1 MMRLWASRGPIL
13 SGWKRLFCMRI
24 LYRIFPPSQAGFFP
38 VTVANQIDTSGEM
51 RKTGVESSYEHI
63 IVDVL
68 SIFQKEQPTPYIL
81 QFLHQLD
88 QFNKVE
94 VEARKYETAQHVLDE
109 YQDAQIEATSLLMQI
124 PDEKV
129 QERGTM
135 PWYGEDCCLADFINR
150 IYDHTREHCA
160 QIARFRQRL

>member
-1 MMRLWASRGPIL
+1 MNATELLEKSNLLVI
-13 SGWKRLFCMRI
+13 
-24 LYRIFPPSQAGFFP
+24 Q
-38 VTVANQIDTSGEM
+38 TVDDLPETAWDIPGACGNWSVKDIIAHLA
-51 RKTGVESSYEHI
+51 SYEHI

-135 PWYGEDCCLADFINR
+135 PWYGEECCLADFINR

>member
-1 MMRLWASRGPIL
+1 MNASELLEKGNLLVI
-13 SGWKRLFCMRI
+13 
-24 LYRIFPPSQAGFFP
+24 Q
-38 VTVANQIDTSGEM
+38 TVDDLPETAWDIPGACGNWSVKDIIAHLA
-51 RKTGVESSYEHI
+51 SYEHI

-81 QFLHQLD
+81 EFLHQID
-88 QFNKVE
+88 QFNKAEVE
-94 VEARKYETAQHVLDE
+94 VRKYETAQQVLDE
-109 YQDAQIEATSLLMQI
+109 YQDAQVEATSLLMQI

-150 IYDHTREHCA
+150 MYEHTREHCA
-160 QIARFRQRL
+160 QIVRFRQSI

>member
-1 MMRLWASRGPIL
+1 MNATELLEKSNLLVI
-13 SGWKRLFCMRI
+13 
-24 LYRIFPPSQAGFFP
+24 Q
-38 VTVANQIDTSGEM
+38 TVDDLPETAWDIPGACGNWSVKDIIAHLA
-51 RKTGVESSYEHI
+51 SYEHI
-63 IVDVL
+63 IVDIL

-109 YQDAQIEATSLLMQI
+109 YQDAQVEATSLLMQI

>member
-1 MMRLWASRGPIL
+1 MNASELLEKSNLLVI
-13 SGWKRLFCMRI
+13 
-24 LYRIFPPSQAGFFP
+24 Q
-38 VTVANQIDTSGEM
+38 TVDVLPEIAWDIPGACGNWSVKDIIAHLA
-51 RKTGVESSYEHI
+51 SYEHI
-63 IVDVL
+63 VVDVL

-81 QFLHQLD
+81 EFLHQRD

-109 YQDAQIEATSLLMQI
+109 YQDAQVEATSLLMQI

-160 QIARFRQRL
+160 QIARFRQRFED

>member
-1 MMRLWASRGPIL
+1 MNATELLEKSNLLVI
-13 SGWKRLFCMRI
+13 
-24 LYRIFPPSQAGFFP
+24 Q
-38 VTVANQIDTSGEM
+38 TVDDLPETAWDIPGACGNWSVKDIIAHLA
-51 RKTGVESSYEHI
+51 SYEHI

-109 YQDAQIEATSLLMQI
+109 YQDAQVEATSLLMQI

-135 PWYGEDCCLADFINR
+135 PWYGEDCCMADFINR

>member
-1 MMRLWASRGPIL
+1 MNATELLEKSNLLVI
-13 SGWKRLFCMRI
+13 
-24 LYRIFPPSQAGFFP
+24 Q
-38 VTVANQIDTSGEM
+38 TVDDLPETAWDIPGACGNWSVKDIIAHLA
-51 RKTGVESSYEHI
+51 SYEHI
-63 IVDVL
+63 MVDVL

-109 YQDAQIEATSLLMQI
+109 YQDAQVEATSLLMQI

-135 PWYGEDCCLADFINR
+135 PWYGEDCCMADFINR

>member
-1 MMRLWASRGPIL
+1 MNASELLEKSNLLVI
-13 SGWKRLFCMRI
+13 
-24 LYRIFPPSQAGFFP
+24 Q
-38 VTVANQIDTSGEM
+38 TVDDLPETAWDIPGACGNWSVKDIIAHLA
-51 RKTGVESSYEHI
+51 SYEHI

>member
-1 MMRLWASRGPIL
+1 MNASELLEKSNLLVI
-13 SGWKRLFCMRI
+13 
-24 LYRIFPPSQAGFFP
+24 Q
-38 VTVANQIDTSGEM
+38 TVDDLPETAWDIPGACGNWSVKDIIAHLA
-51 RKTGVESSYEHI
+51 SYEHI

-81 QFLHQLD
+81 EFLNQLD
-88 QFNKVE
+88 QFNKAE

-109 YQDAQIEATSLLMQI
+109 YQDAQVEATSLLMQI

-160 QIARFRQRL
+160 QIARFKQRL

>member
-1 MMRLWASRGPIL
+1 MNATELLEKSNLLVI
-13 SGWKRLFCMRI
+13 
-24 LYRIFPPSQAGFFP
+24 Q
-38 VTVANQIDTSGEM
+38 TVDDLPETAWDIPGACGNWSVKDIIAHLA
-51 RKTGVESSYEHI
+51 SYEHI

-109 YQDAQIEATSLLMQI
+109 YQDAQVEATSLLMQI

-160 QIARFRQRL
+160 QIARFRQSL

>member
-1 MMRLWASRGPIL
+1 MNASELLEKSNLLVI
-13 SGWKRLFCMRI
+13 
-24 LYRIFPPSQAGFFP
+24 Q
-38 VTVANQIDTSGEM
+38 TVDDLPETAWDIPGACGNWSVKDIIAHLA
-51 RKTGVESSYEHI
+51 SYEHI

-81 QFLHQLD
+81 KFLHQLD

-109 YQDAQIEATSLLMQI
+109 YQDAQVEATSLLMQI

-129 QERGTM
+129 QERGTI

-160 QIARFRQRL
+160 QIARFRQSI

>member
-1 MMRLWASRGPIL
+1 MNATELLEKSNLLVI
-13 SGWKRLFCMRI
+13 
-24 LYRIFPPSQAGFFP
+24 Q
-38 VTVANQIDTSGEM
+38 TVDDLPETAWDIPGACGNWSVKDIIAHLA
-51 RKTGVESSYEHI
+51 SYEHI

-109 YQDAQIEATSLLMQI
+109 YQDAQVEATSLLMQI

>member
-1 MMRLWASRGPIL
+1 MNASELLEKSNLLVI
-13 SGWKRLFCMRI
+13 
-24 LYRIFPPSQAGFFP
+24 Q
-38 VTVANQIDTSGEM
+38 TVDDLPETAWDIPGACGNWSVKDIIAHLA
-51 RKTGVESSYEHI
+51 SYEHI
-63 IVDVL
+63 IVDIL

-81 QFLHQLD
+81 EFLHQLD

-109 YQDAQIEATSLLMQI
+109 YQDAQVEATSLLMQI

-129 QERGTM
+129 QEQGTM

>member
-1 MMRLWASRGPIL
+1 MNATELLEKSNLLVI
-13 SGWKRLFCMRI
+13 
-24 LYRIFPPSQAGFFP
+24 Q
-38 VTVANQIDTSGEM
+38 TVDDLPETAWDIPGACGNWSVKDIIAHLA
-51 RKTGVESSYEHI
+51 SYEHI

>member
-1 MMRLWASRGPIL
+1 MNASELLEKSNLLVI
-13 SGWKRLFCMRI
+13 
-24 LYRIFPPSQAGFFP
+24 Q
-38 VTVANQIDTSGEM
+38 TVDDLPETAWDIPGACGNWSVKDIIAHLA
-51 RKTGVESSYEHI
+51 SYEHI

-68 SIFQKEQPTPYIL
+68 NIFQKEQPTHYIL
-81 QFLHQLD
+81 KFLHESD

-94 VEARKYETAQHVLDE
+94 VEVRKYETAQHVLEE
-109 YQDAQIEATSLLMQI
+109 YQDAQVEATSLLMQI
-124 PDEKV
+124 PGEKV

-150 IYDHTREHCA
+150 MYEHTREHCA

>member
-1 MMRLWASRGPIL
+1 MNASELLEKSNLLVI
-13 SGWKRLFCMRI
+13 
-24 LYRIFPPSQAGFFP
+24 Q
-38 VTVANQIDTSGEM
+38 TVDDLPETAWDIPGACGNWSVKDIIAHLA
-51 RKTGVESSYEHI
+51 SYEHI
-63 IVDVL
+63 VVDVL

-81 QFLHQLD
+81 EFLHQLD

-109 YQDAQIEATSLLMQI
+109 YQDAQVEATSLLMQI

-160 QIARFRQRL
+160 QIARFRQR

>member
-1 MMRLWASRGPIL
+1 MNATELLEKSNLLVI
-13 SGWKRLFCMRI
+13 
-24 LYRIFPPSQAGFFP
+24 Q
-38 VTVANQIDTSGEM
+38 TVDDLPETAWDIPGACGNWSVKDIIAHLA
-51 RKTGVESSYEHI
+51 SYEHI
-63 IVDVL
+63 IVDIL

-88 QFNKVE
+88 QFNRVE

-109 YQDAQIEATSLLMQI
+109 YQDAQVEATSLLMQI